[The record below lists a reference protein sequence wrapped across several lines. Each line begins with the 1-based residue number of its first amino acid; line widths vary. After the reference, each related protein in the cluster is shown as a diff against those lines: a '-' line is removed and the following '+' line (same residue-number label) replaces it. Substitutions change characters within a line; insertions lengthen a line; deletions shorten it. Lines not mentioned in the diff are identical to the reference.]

1 MNGRTK
7 PTYSPEFSLEAAQQ
21 DRFIS
26 EAAEAMEVGKSTMD
40 KWVRQLRREHNGI

>member
-7 PTYSPEFSLEAAQQ
+7 PTYSPEFSLEAAQLIVNQ

-26 EAAEAMEVGKSTMD
+26 EAAEAMEIG
-40 KWVRQLRREHNGI
+40 